1 MGRRTRRFR
10 LGAGAVSAIAF
21 AGSIEAASL
30 AAPEDMARSKLVHR
44 YWINFARTGIPS
56 APGAPTWP
64 DIGSRS
70 EPVMV
75 FADAG
80 PRIALNFD
88 RQRLDDVEKDESVN
102 PCDPLFDVI
111 RRKSAP
117 CR

>member
-1 MGRRTRRFR
+1 M
-10 LGAGAVSAIAF
+10 
-21 AGSIEAASL
+21 
-30 AAPEDMARSKLVHR
+30 
-44 YWINFARTGIPS
+44 PS
-56 APGAPTWP
+56 APGSPVWPT
-64 DIGSRS
+64 IGSQG

-80 PRIALNFD
+80 PGIASNFD
-88 RQRLDDVEKDESVN
+88 RQRLDDVEKDQSVN